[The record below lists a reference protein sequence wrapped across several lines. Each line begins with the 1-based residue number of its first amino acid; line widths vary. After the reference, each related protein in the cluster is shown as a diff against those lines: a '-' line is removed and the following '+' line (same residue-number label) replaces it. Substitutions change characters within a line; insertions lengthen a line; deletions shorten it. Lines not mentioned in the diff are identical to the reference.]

1 MAFPCLTT
9 VPFSTDQRTFQAPRI
24 FPLHKRPSSCCN
36 KEQLKQGQTSD
47 PISLSCTTSG
57 EKHVRE
63 IPVTSSQQNGK
74 KNENPSYQ
82 FFNRLTK
89 RFFPYKFKTEAENFP
104 IRNFPNLGDTYSQKL
119 CCGVLYVRFTI
130 MHDPK
135 SNCLNKKEKQPK
147 NIQKETSGTP
157 PPPSAKEVHL
167 IWLCIPGKK
176 LSRRVLPH
184 FKTTPHYR
192 HFYFFRCL

>member
-1 MAFPCLTT
+1 M
-9 VPFSTDQRTFQAPRI
+9 
-24 FPLHKRPSSCCN
+24 
-36 KEQLKQGQTSD
+36 
-47 PISLSCTTSG
+47 SG

-119 CCGVLYVRFTI
+119 YCGVLYVRFTI

-147 NIQKETSGTP
+147 NI
-157 PPPSAKEVHL
+157 
-167 IWLCIPGKK
+167 
-176 LSRRVLPH
+176 
-184 FKTTPHYR
+184 
-192 HFYFFRCL
+192 

>member
-1 MAFPCLTT
+1 MG
-9 VPFSTDQRTFQAPRI
+9 SKMKIR
-24 FPLHKRPSSCCN
+24 
-36 KEQLKQGQTSD
+36 
-47 PISLSCTTSG
+47 
-57 EKHVRE
+57 
-63 IPVTSSQQNGK
+63 
-74 KNENPSYQ
+74 
-82 FFNRLTK
+82 FFFYWLTK

-104 IRNFPNLGDTYSQKL
+104 IQKFPNLGDTYSQKL

-135 SNCLNKKEKQPK
+135 SNCLNKKRKATK
-147 NIQKETSGTP
+147 NKKETSGTP

-184 FKTTPHYR
+184 FKTTPHYK
-192 HFYFFRCL
+192 HFYFFRCFWLCAFAVLIREPRQVRIPARWSSDPAASLSSSSISWHDCFGIFWPGCPFRVLSSWACGA

>member
-9 VPFSTDQRTFQAPRI
+9 APFSTDQRTFQAPRL
-24 FPLHKRPSSCCN
+24 FPLQKRPSSCCN
-36 KEQLKQGQTSD
+36 KEQPKQGQTSD
-47 PISLSCTTSG
+47 PISPSCTTSG

-89 RFFPYKFKTEAENFP
+89 RFFPYKFKTEAENFS

-147 NIQKETSGTP
+147 KYLERNKWH
-157 PPPSAKEVHL
+157 PS
-167 IWLCIPGKK
+167 PT
-176 LSRRVLPH
+176 LS
-184 FKTTPHYR
+184 
-192 HFYFFRCL
+192 

>member
-1 MAFPCLTT
+1 MSLIPRWPSHALQLLHSPQTREPSRHLGSSRC
-9 VPFSTDQRTFQAPRI
+9 RRGQAHAATKNNR
-24 FPLHKRPSSCCN
+24 N
-36 KEQLKQGQTSD
+36 KVRQAIL
-47 PISLSCTTSG
+47 ISPSCTTSG

-89 RFFPYKFKTEAENFP
+89 RFFPYKFKTEAENFS

-147 NIQKETSGTP
+147 IFR
-157 PPPSAKEVHL
+157 
-167 IWLCIPGKK
+167 KK
-176 LSRRVLPH
+176 QVARLPH
-184 FKTTPHYR
+184 P
-192 HFYFFRCL
+192 